1 MFWKALIASGT
12 TMAATR
18 NNNKTIQT
26 APETFVEGRKS
37 LMEIFFLRAAEVLF
51 FRTWSSFCI
60 SFISLVSFSSLTSVY
75 FGTCTYWH
83 GHKHEPEAVR
93 KNVNIFTK
101 IKIKRFFNFKVFVHL
116 SSLYTI
122 FS

>member
-75 FGTCTYWH
+75 FGTCTYWQ

>member
-1 MFWKALIASGT
+1 MFWKAFIASGT

-37 LMEIFFLRAAEVLF
+37 LIEIFFLRAAEVLF
-51 FRTWSSFCI
+51 FRTWSSFCT
-60 SFISLVSFSSLTSVY
+60 SFISLISFSSLTSVY
-75 FGTCTYWH
+75 FGTCTYWQ